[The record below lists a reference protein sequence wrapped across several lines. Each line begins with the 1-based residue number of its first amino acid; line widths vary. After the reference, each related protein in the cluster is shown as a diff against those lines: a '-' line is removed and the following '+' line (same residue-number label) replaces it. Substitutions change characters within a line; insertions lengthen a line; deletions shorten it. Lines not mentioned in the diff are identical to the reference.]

1 MTAVQN
7 NHTHINKQKVIIS
20 IFIFSRITGKWKS
33 LNFTRGMQ
41 SICQSVLIRYCV
53 TSAKHID
60 EILIPPDNA
69 IISSSLRILMW
80 SPLYVPLKQ
89 MRCKICR
96 LSIAV
101 SRKLLI
107 WPRPKATVAVE
118 HYQKIVYFLA
128 TVSDDLDWPWNV
140 ISATTSFF
148 TAKLWKETHRLTYNI
163 GLTIRIVCLMKTKQS
178 KYKVNK

>member
-20 IFIFSRITGKWKS
+20 IWIFSRITGKWKS

-60 EILIPPDNA
+60 EILIPPDSA

-89 MRCKICR
+89 VRCKIGR

-101 SRKLLI
+101 SRKWLI
-107 WPRPKATVAVE
+107 WPRPKATYSCCWTLSE
-118 HYQKIVYFLA
+118 NCIFPCYRLR
-128 TVSDDLDWPWNV
+128 WP
-140 ISATTSFF
+140 
-148 TAKLWKETHRLTYNI
+148 RLTLKCDICYYKFFHCQFMKRNASSNLQYNDQNS
-163 GLTIRIVCLMKTKQS
+163 LSNQK
-178 KYKVNK
+178 